1 MCVSRFIAVFALFL
15 AMSVNEIGSAQA
27 QSSNAD
33 EPIVLRFEELTDLR
47 DSLRNVVET
56 KQLANL
62 SFEVWQ
68 DNHLVRAGFFGPVSE
83 HSSETVSDDTIQ
95 RIYSLTKPV
104 TAVGLLILME
114 RGEFRLDDPITK
126 FLPEFESTEILADSD
141 SNGNFYTYRPPRPP
155 TMAQLLSHTA
165 GLAYGGQALGPV
177 NQKLR
182 DYGVQG
188 ASDLETLTEIVS
200 RVPYISAPGAEWN
213 YSIASDL
220 QGAII
225 ERITGESLDAFLKRE
240 IFVPLGMVDSGFYV
254 ERHKLNRLSG
264 VTGRV
269 ESGFTYLAAEDPS
282 EDAQSKMYLE
292 GGHGLFSTQRDYA
305 RFLSF
310 LVNKGELD
318 GVRLLQ
324 RETVSR
330 LHANAIQYRGG
341 PSVMRGRG
349 KRAGLGFGFGVAILE
364 NRQVAEMSAPRG
376 TYYWYGAMGNW
387 FWVDPVNRITFIGMV
402 QTESEL
408 DTDLIRLS
416 MRHIYGP
423 VTPPETVSA
432 SR

>member
-1 MCVSRFIAVFALFL
+1 M
-15 AMSVNEIGSAQA
+15 
-27 QSSNAD
+27 
-33 EPIVLRFEELTDLR
+33 
-47 DSLRNVVET
+47 
-56 KQLANL
+56 
-62 SFEVWQ
+62 
-68 DNHLVRAGFFGPVSE
+68 
-83 HSSETVSDDTIQ
+83 
-95 RIYSLTKPV
+95 
-104 TAVGLLILME
+104 LILME
-114 RGEFRLDDPITK
+114 RGEFRLDDPITR
-126 FLPEFESTEILADSD
+126 FLPEFETTEVLADSD

-165 GLAYGGQALGPV
+165 GLAYGGEALGPI

-182 DYGVQG
+182 DEGVQG
-188 ASDLETLTEIVS
+188 AADLETLTSIVS

-225 ERITGESLDAFLKRE
+225 ERISGESLDSFLKRE
-240 IFVPLGMVDSGFYV
+240 VFDPLGMVDSGFYV
-254 ERHKLNRLSG
+254 DPHNLNRLSG
-264 VTGRV
+264 VTERTA
-269 ESGFTYLAAEDPS
+269 SGFAYLTSEDPS
-282 EDAQSKMYLE
+282 QDAQSKMYHE
-292 GGHGLFSTQRDYA
+292 GGHGLVSTQRDYA
-305 RFLSF
+305 RFLAF

-324 RETVSR
+324 PETVSR
-330 LHANAIQYRGG
+330 LRTNAIQYRGG

-349 KRAGLGFGFGVAILE
+349 KRAGLGFGFGVAVLE

-376 TYYWYGAMGNW
+376 TYYWYGAKGNW
-387 FWVDPVNRITFIGMV
+387 FWVDPVNRITFIGMI

-408 DTDLIRLS
+408 DVDPIRLS